1 MENSLKVLMIGSD
14 RKLFEEG
21 SAVSERIKEYG
32 RLVGELH
39 IVVFTTSAHHSKFP
53 PEERAGK
60 IQNSE
65 LKLSDNVW
73 VYPTVSLSRWFY
85 IFDATRLGRKLIF
98 EKGFIRGRSI
108 ITTQDPFECGLA
120 GLLVKRKWRL
130 PLEVQLHTDPF
141 SPYFSGVLNW
151 IRKIIA
157 KRVLRS
163 ADGIRVVS
171 EHLKQAISTYNPSAS
186 ISVLPIY
193 IDRERIENAQ
203 ISFDLHARF
212 GWKFIMLSVARLTP
226 EKNLGLAIR
235 VLALA
240 RKSFPDIGLV
250 VVGAGS
256 EGAKLKLLAWKLGLS
271 HNVAFVGWQNDLA
284 SYYKTANIFI
294 QTSRFE
300 GYGMALVEAGLSGLP
315 VITTPVGLGAELE
328 HGRDAYVYDSDKPEP
343 FVAGVLDLITH
354 NHKRENLKVNLKKTI
369 EDKLL
374 SKESYLA
381 KMRENWEQ
389 VSARI

>member
-1 MENSLKVLMIGSD
+1 MGNILKVLMIGSD

-39 IVVFTTSAHHSKFP
+39 IVVFTTSAHHSKL
-53 PEERAGK
+53 R

-73 VYPTVSLSRWFY
+73 VYPTMSLSRWFY
-85 IFDATRLGRKLIF
+85 IFDAVRIGRKLIF
-98 EKGFIRGRSI
+98 EKGFIRGRSV

-284 SYYKTANIFI
+284 SYYKTANLFI
-294 QTSRFE
+294 QTSFFE
-300 GYGMALVEAGLSGLP
+300 GYGLSLVEAGLSGLP
-315 VITTPVGLGAELE
+315 VITTPVGIAEELE
-328 HGRDAYVYDSDKPEP
+328 HGRDAYIYPPENAEM
-343 FVAGVLDLITH
+343 FASGIIDLVEH
-354 NHKRENLKVNLKKTI
+354 NHKRENLKVNLKHFLEK
-369 EDKLL
+369 KLL
-374 SKESYLA
+374 TKEAYLGEL
-381 KMRENWEQ
+381 KKGWE
-389 VSARI
+389 SCAIKINT